1 MSLCVWVLGLS
12 VFTWYYNC
20 TTSRQAWCVGC
31 CCSFLFLP
39 VCEKKM
45 FLVSVCEKLAKR
57 ERWVLT
63 WEWTTPWDMWT
74 ASSLQNQSQTLE
86 NWVMNMI
93 LHFFG
98 VKGTYEAVYEWSFG
112 MIVSLTCL
120 LYAQLHI
127 MLLLPVIDWCC
138 RVATWTTSSCGRLFR
153 SELQQKCRRTK
164 CQMLWHL
171 CRYRIQFWYAW
182 VLAVSVFWVLLI
194 NSFGAG

>member
-1 MSLCVWVLGLS
+1 MGNFVVSLKLLLLLGTSTDHRQTDTHLSPGRSASRLCSQGQRSRHRLSTVGYLSNSWASCHKWVMSLCVWVLGLS

-93 LHFFG
+93 LHFLAWKALMKLCMSG
-98 VKGTYEAVYEWSFG
+98 HLGW
-112 MIVSLTCL
+112 
-120 LYAQLHI
+120 
-127 MLLLPVIDWCC
+127 
-138 RVATWTTSSCGRLFR
+138 
-153 SELQQKCRRTK
+153 
-164 CQMLWHL
+164 LW
-171 CRYRIQFWYAW
+171 
-182 VLAVSVFWVLLI
+182 V
-194 NSFGAG
+194 